1 MSPSHLLGFITSDFR
16 VTHQRTLCGRAS
28 VRFKKVVLTRIGR
41 FVRLSITQK
50 PGGWWEGK
58 RIVNRRSTQ
67 TKTKHTL
74 YRNSVHA
81 RLSLGFKRHLI
92 IARVQIERSSI
103 RASSSARTPHH
114 TLPCHAHLNTL
125 SRSLDGGHHMSRR
138 CHRGGL
144 ASLPHT
150 PNHP

>member
-1 MSPSHLLGFITSDFR
+1 M
-16 VTHQRTLCGRAS
+16 
-28 VRFKKVVLTRIGR
+28 
-41 FVRLSITQK
+41 
-50 PGGWWEGK
+50 
-58 RIVNRRSTQ
+58 NRRSTH

-74 YRNSVHA
+74 YRNSIHA
-81 RLSLGFKRHLI
+81 CLSLGFKRHLI

-144 ASLPHT
+144 ASPPHT
-150 PNHP
+150 PHTHAQPPIITHQNPKWKVKVNGVQSAALQCSTAAVLSPKGCRHRICSDSLHQIFV